1 VGNVSICE
9 IKEKLIM
16 VLLGRG
22 LDLEKE
28 K

>member
-16 VLLGRG
+16 VLLERG